1 MNELEFCEY
10 YCGELTEEQ
19 KAVLGHKIKTNK
31 FLGVARPIGQSCF
44 MPAYQGYPNLDAWNV
59 IDNCGYSQLSSKDG
73 RKLYA
78 PDHVIT
84 LYYEDRQSSG
94 LGNRNGQT
102 R

>member
-1 MNELEFCEY
+1 MNEIEFCEY

-19 KAVLGHKIKTNK
+19 LAVLKHKIKTGK
-31 FLGVARPIGQSCF
+31 FLGVARTLAGMTYQ
-44 MPAYQGYPNLDAWNV
+44 PAFVGYPDIAWHV
-59 IDNCGYSQLSSKDG
+59 IDKCGYSQLSATDG

-84 LYYEDRQSSG
+84 MYYESRQEGG
-94 LGNRNGQT
+94 LGNRNGTT